1 MSMNNI
7 WLITKGISVYFDTDC
22 ICTRNVN
29 SSGSTFD
36 IIELFF
42 RFIVFAVETLEMVG
56 EEGRFRRSVSL

>member
-1 MSMNNI
+1 MSMNNYR
-7 WLITKGISVYFDTDC
+7 LMMKGIKVSFDTDC
-22 ICTRNVN
+22 ICTRNVD

-36 IIELFF
+36 IVELFF